1 MLSADGLYNEMKKV
15 ESIVNALPVSAL
27 VKCISSLTT
36 IYNVGSAGP
45 LQKNNYTIADT
56 YAYGH
61 TVISALL
68 AVKQNMS
75 KEKKLSEARGLLACY
90 RAIAINYHRIP
101 ASVFDKVFNNRVLLF
116 RELSAAS
123 TDISA
128 NFTRMTD
135 ALYKIISYDTKTN
148 EFFDFTAGEIPT
160 LLTDFLE
167 SVPSEFA
174 HQTALQDAIAT
185 YSEVIPKAIKT
196 GFESYPPQSS
206 YAHSSVGKGRTSA
219 PQYSEKTQRKSIK
232 PIIFTFLTILFF
244 VWCFIYAR
252 G

>member
-27 VKCISSLTT
+27 VKCIAGMTT

-45 LQKNNYTIADT
+45 LLKNHYTIADT

-61 TVISALL
+61 TIIAVLL
-68 AVKQNMS
+68 TIKPEMS
-75 KEKKLSEARGLLACY
+75 KEKKLSELMGLQECY
-90 RAIAINYHRIP
+90 RAIAINYHHIP
-101 ASVFDKVFNNRVLLF
+101 SSVFNKVFNNRVLLF

-128 NFTRMTD
+128 NFTRMID
-135 ALYKIISYDTKTN
+135 ALYKIISYDTEAN
-148 EFFDFTAGEIPT
+148 EFCDFSGGELPDLIT
-160 LLTDFLE
+160 RFFE
-167 SVPSEFA
+167 SFPDGA
-174 HQTALQDAIAT
+174 ARQKALQDAIAA

-196 GFESYPPQSS
+196 GFEKYSPRSS
-206 YAHSSVGKGRTSA
+206 YAHSSVSKGRTSV

-232 PIIFTFLTILFF
+232 PIIFTVLTILFF